1 MADNKE
7 FEKELAKI
15 DNDIVQLKRDFEI
28 YFAGAS
34 KRPPTDALKRLEQHV
49 KRAGLAQGTSYAQ
62 RFRYNSLTAR
72 FNSYLDLWTKQLKLK
87 EEGKLLPG
95 GASPPPHAPKAKHPP
110 KTAAQEK
117 PIERIF
123 KEYVSAREQTG
134 EAVSAV
140 TFQKFEKQ
148 LNEQRQ
154 TLINKFQCKDIEFYV
169 SVEDGKTKLKAKAVK

>member
-15 DNDIVQLKRDFEI
+15 DSDIVQLKRDFEI

-34 KRPPTDALKRLEQHV
+34 KRPPLDALKRLEQHV
-49 KRAGLAQGTSYAQ
+49 KKAGTAQGASYAQ

-87 EEGKLLPG
+87 EEGKLITG
-95 GASPPPHAPKAKHPP
+95 GSAHPATTKFKHHPKVTP
-110 KTAAQEK
+110 QEK

-123 KEYVSAREQTG
+123 QEYISAREKTG
-134 EAVSAV
+134 ETVNAV
-140 TFQKFEKQ
+140 TYQKFEKQ

-154 TLINKFQCKDIEFYV
+154 TLINKFQCPCIEIY
-169 SVEDGKTKLKAKAVK
+169 